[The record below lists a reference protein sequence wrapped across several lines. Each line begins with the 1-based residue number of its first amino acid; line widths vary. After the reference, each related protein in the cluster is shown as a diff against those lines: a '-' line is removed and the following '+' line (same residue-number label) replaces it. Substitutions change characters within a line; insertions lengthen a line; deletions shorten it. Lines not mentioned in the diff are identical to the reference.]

1 MLTSPQLSLENM
13 DARKSV
19 FHNES
24 VSPLSLMTD
33 ISSVIPN
40 THVLPRHRKWKYN
53 FYPPP
58 PLNLESIEEERGLS
72 EYDCGYL
79 DLGAETPNSS
89 NSMQLSPP
97 FHLPVRRRSF
107 RRASPA
113 SANRLSKYA
122 VDRDCGIWY
131 AKCALF
137 SDSILNLDPYSFE
150 YAVVPCRTL
159 CCGKVFCTEHL
170 ADVRTLFLLDV
181 LFLNPFNSGYMDLKQ
196 KDAVLIVKTL
206 AHLQAARF
214 HLHRQLYILPRKPNA
229 KAFLKQSILHHQLLS
244 SCIWMTH

>member
-1 MLTSPQLSLENM
+1 M
-13 DARKSV
+13 DGRKSV

-79 DLGAETPNSS
+79 DLGAETPKSTI
-89 NSMQLSPP
+89 SMQSSPP
-97 FHLPVRRRSF
+97 FHLPIRRRSF
-107 RRASPA
+107 RRASPV
-113 SANRLSKYA
+113 STNRLSKYA

-131 AKCALF
+131 AECAIF
-137 SDSILNLDPYSFE
+137 DFPISMLNLVCTALNMLFCHVGLC
-150 YAVVPCRTL
+150 AVERY
-159 CCGKVFCTEHL
+159 F
-170 ADVRTLFLLDV
+170 A
-181 LFLNPFNSGYMDLKQ
+181 
-196 KDAVLIVKTL
+196 
-206 AHLQAARF
+206 
-214 HLHRQLYILPRKPNA
+214 PN
-229 KAFLKQSILHHQLLS
+229 I
-244 SCIWMTH
+244 

>member
-1 MLTSPQLSLENM
+1 M
-13 DARKSV
+13 DGRKSV

-79 DLGAETPNSS
+79 DLGAETPKSTI
-89 NSMQLSPP
+89 SMQSSPP
-97 FHLPVRRRSF
+97 FHLPTRRRSF
-107 RRASPA
+107 RRASPV
-113 SANRLSKYA
+113 STNRLSKYA

-131 AKCALF
+131 AQCAIF
-137 SDSILNLDPYSFE
+137 RFQYTEPRCVQFWI
-150 YAVVPCRTL
+150 
-159 CCGKVFCTEHL
+159 CCCTMQ
-170 ADVRTLFLLDV
+170 DFV
-181 LFLNPFNSGYMDLKQ
+181 LW
-196 KDAVLIVKTL
+196 KD
-206 AHLQAARF
+206 F
-214 HLHRQLYILPRKPNA
+214 LHRTFSRCA
-229 KAFLKQSILHHQLLS
+229 
-244 SCIWMTH
+244 